1 MHILFLAPHPFYQER
16 GTPIAVNLLLKAFSE
31 KGYAVD
37 VVTYHEGFDVEHHN
51 VKFYRTPWI
60 AGINNIRPGFSWKK
74 IICDLLMFFIAINLV
89 RKNKY
94 YLIHSVEESVFF
106 ALFFKIFFGI
116 PYVYDM
122 DSSLSQQIIDKR
134 PFLKYFSSI
143 FRLCE
148 SFAVKHSIAV
158 VPVCEALYRS
168 IQTYCPRRVVVLHDV
183 SLLEGSEGSHSEEL
197 REKISIPGLLVMYV
211 GNLEAYQGIDL
222 LLDSFALVLQKTTK
236 ADLVIIGGVPQD
248 ISTYQKKA
256 RELTIE
262 HKVHF
267 LGPKRIEHLGGYL
280 AQADIVVSPRL
291 QGENTPMKL
300 YSYLHSGKALLATN
314 LSTHTQVL
322 NSRVAML
329 ADPTPAAFSEAMV
342 ELIGDQRLR
351 SELGQAGQQLIED
364 CYSYASFRAKIFGLF
379 DTLEQELGMC
389 RQAQTDVS
397 QDS

>member
-31 KGYAVD
+31 KAYVVD
-37 VVTYHEGFDVEHHN
+37 VVTYHEGFDVEYNN
-51 VKFYRTPWI
+51 VQLYRIPEI
-60 AGINNIRPGFSWKK
+60 PGMHNIRPGFSWKK
-74 IICDLLMFFIAINLV
+74 IICDLLMIFVVLKLM
-89 RKNKY
+89 RKRKY
-94 YLIHSVEESVFF
+94 NLIHSVEESVFF
-106 ALFFKIFFGI
+106 ALLFKFFWGI

-122 DSSLSQQIIDKR
+122 DSSLSQQIIDKK
-134 PFLKYFSSI
+134 PYLKCFSSI

-148 SFAVKHSIAV
+148 SFAVRHAIAV

-168 IQTYCPRRVVVLHDV
+168 IQPYCPRRVVVLHDV
-183 SLLEGSEGSHSEEL
+183 SLLEGSEGSRSEEL

-211 GNLEAYQGIDL
+211 GNLESYQGIDL
-222 LLDSFALVLQKTTK
+222 LLDSFALALQKTTP
-236 ADLVIIGGVPQD
+236 ADLVVIGGVPKD
-248 ISTYQKKA
+248 IGTYQKKA
-256 RELTIE
+256 HDLTIE

-267 LGPKRIEHLGGYL
+267 LGPKPIEHLGGYL

-329 ADPTPAAFSEAMV
+329 ADPTPEAFSEALVALMC
-342 ELIGDQRLR
+342 DQRLR
-351 SELGQAGQQLIED
+351 SALGQAGKQLIED
-364 CYSYASFRAKIFGLF
+364 CYSYANFRAKIFGLF
-379 DTLEQELGMC
+379 DTLEQELDG
-389 RQAQTDVS
+389 RGNAQTSVA
-397 QDS
+397 Q